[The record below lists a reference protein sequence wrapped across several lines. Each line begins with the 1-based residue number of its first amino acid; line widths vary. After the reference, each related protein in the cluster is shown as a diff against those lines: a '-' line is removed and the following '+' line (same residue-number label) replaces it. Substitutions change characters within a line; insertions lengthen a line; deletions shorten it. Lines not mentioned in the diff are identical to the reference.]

1 MSVFF
6 GNADKD
12 GEERADGLDL
22 LSLDPHLLA
31 KAEGVVVE
39 EIQIKA
45 NIDEGNVW
53 TLKYGVPDIKEFDIG
68 EYLVY
73 NELRL
78 IAEELGSVDS
88 PCWMQRRIDTVLLL
102 ERGEKIWTRKDCSQS

>member
-1 MSVFF
+1 MSAFF
-6 GNADKD
+6 GNADED

-45 NIDEGNVW
+45 NIDEGNVRR
-53 TLKYGVPDIKEFDIG
+53 LKYGVPDMKEFDIG

-73 NELRL
+73 NELQL
-78 IAEELGSVDS
+78 IAEELGSVDYES
-88 PCWMQRRIDTVLLL
+88 MLDA
-102 ERGEKIWTRKDCSQS
+102 EKDRYGAFVGAW